1 MVALFVG
8 LFGCIVWALPIDE
21 NGARHILP
29 FPFAVGGIVLSIMC
43 LNGRGRGGTVA
54 AIGLVLS
61 SLALVLGIIMEG
73 NELFLHL
80 F

>member
-1 MVALFVG
+1 MVALLVG

-21 NGARHILP
+21 DRARHFLP
-29 FPFAVGGIVLSIMC
+29 FPFAVAGIVLSIMC
-43 LNGRGRGGTVA
+43 LNGRGRGGTTA

-61 SLALVLGIIMEG
+61 SLALVLGIIMAS
-73 NELFLHL
+73 NELFLHA